1 LLTLTGPG
9 GTGKTRLALRAAADQ
24 VDRFE
29 DGVFFVDLS
38 AVRAAEDVPAGI
50 ARAIGLSE
58 TSGQGLLEELKER
71 LRRQHILLLLDNFE
85 QVTTAAPTAV
95 ELLEDCQGLKLLVTS
110 REALRVRP
118 EHLFPVPPL
127 SLPGPLPTAGPSRS
141 WPAARP
147 SSSSSSAPRP
157 SEPTSA

>member
-58 TSGQGLLEELKER
+58 TSGQGLLKELKER

-110 REALRVRP
+110 R
-118 EHLFPVPPL
+118 
-127 SLPGPLPTAGPSRS
+127 
-141 WPAARP
+141 
-147 SSSSSSAPRP
+147 
-157 SEPTSA
+157 